1 MHLPNQISA
10 DEEKALGL
18 SWDVQNDLL
27 SVKVDVTKPS
37 KKARKKDIFLVKLGP
52 NDIVEVTPILS
63 LRVALS
69 IHAKAYDPLG
79 LILPCKMI
87 GNLLLRLTIQVL
99 KKDVQGPVP
108 WDIEISGDL
117 QHRWTSYFTMLV
129 SFI

>member
-52 NDIVEVTPILS
+52 
-63 LRVALS
+63 
-69 IHAKAYDPLG
+69 
-79 LILPCKMI
+79 MI
-87 GNLLLRLTIQVL
+87 
-99 KKDVQGPVP
+99 
-108 WDIEISGDL
+108 
-117 QHRWTSYFTMLV
+117 
-129 SFI
+129 